1 MSHEWTAETAE
12 WYAENYG
19 EYATNRLA
27 VDALDLPADAVIVDV
42 GCGAGAALRHA
53 GQRVTTGE
61 LIGVDPVPRMAEIAQ
76 ARAAGHP
83 AQARLDFRV
92 GPAEK
97 LPVDDAV
104 ADFVFAF
111 DSFDHWQDKV
121 AGLAEVG
128 RILRPTGQ
136 LVVVKDGGV
145 PGGVKAAKAFV
156 AELTKAG
163 FAVLRRESIAV
174 EDVAFALWV
183 CAVVTLPGENLE

>member
-1 MSHEWTAETAE
+1 MAHEWTAETAE
-12 WYAENYG
+12 WYAAHYG

-27 VDALDLPADAVIVDV
+27 VDALDLPPDAVIVDV

-53 GQRVTTGE
+53 SQRVTSGA
-61 LIGVDPVPRMAEIAQ
+61 LIGVDPVPRMVEIAQ
-76 ARAAGHP
+76 ARAADHP

-97 LPVDDAV
+97 LPVDDNI

-111 DSFDHWQDKV
+111 DSFDHWQDKA

-128 RILRPTGQ
+128 QILRPTGQ

-145 PGGVKAAKAFV
+145 PGGSEAVRTFTS
-156 AELTKAG
+156 ELTKAG
-163 FAVLRRESIAV
+163 FAVVRTESIAV

-183 CAVVTLPGENLE
+183 CAATELTGKNQE

>member
-1 MSHEWTAETAE
+1 MSEWTAETAE
-12 WYAENYG
+12 WYAAHYG

-53 GQRVTTGE
+53 SQRVTTGR
-61 LIGVDPVPRMAEIAQ
+61 LIGVDPVPRMVEIAQ
-76 ARAAGHP
+76 ERAAGHP
-83 AQARLDFRV
+83 AAARLDFRV

-97 LPVDDAV
+97 LPVDDSI

-111 DSFDHWQDKV
+111 DSFDHWQDKA

-128 RILRPTGQ
+128 RVLRPVGQ

-163 FAVLRRESIAV
+163 FAVVRAESIAV

-183 CAVVTLPGENLE
+183 CAAATLAGENLE